1 MSRCSNMKD
10 EINGIVRRIQL
21 VSELMKKKIKWQA
34 FGKYCKSM
42 EVLSVKTANLV
53 QLHRI
58 YLFSFLAEMENLNK
72 SSDDRVDKSKMSSLI
87 KT

>member
-1 MSRCSNMKD
+1 MKD

-34 FGKYCKSM
+34 FGKYFKSM

>member
-1 MSRCSNMKD
+1 MKD

-34 FGKYCKSM
+34 FVKYCKSM

>member
-1 MSRCSNMKD
+1 MKD

-42 EVLSVKTANLV
+42 EGAKLSISTIAAKNIRVNGWL
-53 QLHRI
+53 LLRI
-58 YLFSFLAEMENLNK
+58 
-72 SSDDRVDKSKMSSLI
+72 
-87 KT
+87 